1 MKVSEHISENEEYIR
16 STCENCD
23 DVIIRPMKL
32 GEGQK
37 TDCLVAFI
45 EVAVSNMMLEDSVVG
60 KFINQLWTLP
70 EEQMRSFVEKN
81 GAGISDTGTFETLEE
96 ALEWINDDELV
107 EITPDSIRLR
117 KKGLKPH
124 ERRQYYRERVSD
136 EVK

>member
-1 MKVSEHISENEEYIR
+1 MKVSEHIGENEEYIR

-70 EEQMRSFVEKN
+70 EEQMRSFVEKTEPGFPIREPLRRWRKLWN
-81 GAGISDTGTFETLEE
+81 PCWREMPYFSWTDTT
-96 ALEWINDDELV
+96 
-107 EITPDSIRLR
+107 
-117 KKGLKPH
+117 
-124 ERRQYYRERVSD
+124 RR
-136 EVK
+136 

>member
-45 EVAVSNMMLEDSVVG
+45 EAVSY
-60 KFINQLWTLP
+60 TH
-70 EEQMRSFVEKN
+70 
-81 GAGISDTGTFETLEE
+81 
-96 ALEWINDDELV
+96 
-107 EITPDSIRLR
+107 
-117 KKGLKPH
+117 LKPPG
-124 ERRQYYRERVSD
+124 SD
-136 EVK
+136 CN